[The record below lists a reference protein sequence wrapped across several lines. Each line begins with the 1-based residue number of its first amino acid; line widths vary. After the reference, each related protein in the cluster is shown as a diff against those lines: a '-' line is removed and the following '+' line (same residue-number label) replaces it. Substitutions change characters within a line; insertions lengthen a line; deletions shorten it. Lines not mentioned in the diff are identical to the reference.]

1 MAPLTKHGEG
11 GLGGPGGLLQ
21 LKKRAENLTA
31 MMFITLGD
39 PTVEGVQKVHLSPP
53 GPPRQPSCRAVAPLQ
68 WHAPSHALGAHA
80 RETQQ

>member
-1 MAPLTKHGEG
+1 MAPLTKRWVG
-11 GLGGPGGLLQ
+11 GLGGPGGLRQ
-21 LKKRAENLTA
+21 LKKCAENLTA

-53 GPPRQPSCRAVAPLQ
+53 GPPRQPSYRAAAPHQ
-68 WHAPSHALGAHA
+68 WHASSRALGART